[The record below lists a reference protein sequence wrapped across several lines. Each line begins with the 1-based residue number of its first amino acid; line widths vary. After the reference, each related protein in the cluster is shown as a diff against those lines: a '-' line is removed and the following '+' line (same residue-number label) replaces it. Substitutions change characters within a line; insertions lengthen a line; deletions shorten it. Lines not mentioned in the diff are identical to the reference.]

1 MAEEPRVGRRFTFW
15 QRVQLT
21 LVSWIVPPLL
31 ALIGCTLRMTIS
43 LEDGAVG
50 GPDDIYP
57 GIFAFWHRCVLPA
70 AWLFRG
76 RRIAVMTSQSL
87 DGEFI
92 ARVIRRFGFVPV
104 RGSSTRGGSRA
115 LLEMNR
121 MLADGGAVA
130 FTIDGPR
137 GPRYVAK
144 KGPVLLART
153 SGTAITAFYVAVE
166 RAWVLNTWDRLVIPK
181 PFSRILVRAAR
192 KLYVPPDAGDAAME
206 QYHAEM
212 QAALERVTEFS
223 ETNLGCSADP
233 TSYDAKR

>member
-1 MAEEPRVGRRFTFW
+1 MPAEARVVPRFTLL

-21 LVSWIVPPLL
+21 LVSLIVPGLL
-31 ALIGCTLRMTIS
+31 TLIGCTLRMTIS
-43 LEDGAVG
+43 YEEGAVE
-50 GPDDIYP
+50 GPDYIYP

-70 AWLFRG
+70 AWLFRR
-76 RRIAVMTSQSL
+76 RRIAVMTSRSL

-104 RGSSTRGGSRA
+104 RGSSTRGGQRA

-121 MLADGGAVA
+121 MLDAGGAVA

-153 SGTAITAFYVAVE
+153 SGAPITAFYVAVQH
-166 RAWVLNTWDRLVIPK
+166 AWVLNTWDQLMIPR
-181 PFSRILVRAAR
+181 PFSPVLVRVAR
-192 KLYVPPDAGDAAME
+192 KIFVPPDAEDAAM
-206 QYHAEM
+206 QNYHAEM
-212 QAALERVTEFS
+212 QAALERVTEFA
-223 ETNLGCSADP
+223 EAQIAP
-233 TSYDAKR
+233 H